1 MSRQVLIGLEV
12 AEKKLFFYEKVIWW
26 TWIKARLP
34 NASSPPLFVSAGGG
48 NWPLCFAAWF
58 SCCTAVLFIK
68 REAVCS
74 KLLQIITIC
83 LQSPELS
90 SKPAPILPSNF
101 LSQNWTCG
109 SLCVTTSLPS
119 PGWCSTFSQYFFS
132 QFRRV
137 MAEHHPV
144 SKRGKYYADDML
156 F

>member
-1 MSRQVLIGLEV
+1 MDDDDDDDESEAVLCL
-12 AEKKLFFYEKVIWW
+12 
-26 TWIKARLP
+26 
-34 NASSPPLFVSAGGG
+34 
-48 NWPLCFAAWF
+48 LCFPFCFCSRWKLALVFAAQF
-58 SCCTAVLFIK
+58 SCCTTALFIK

-119 PGWCSTFSQYFFS
+119 PSRCSTFSQYS
-132 QFRRV
+132 SSYFRCIIAVHQPLRNTGENI
-137 MAEHHPV
+137 MT
-144 SKRGKYYADDML
+144 
-156 F
+156 